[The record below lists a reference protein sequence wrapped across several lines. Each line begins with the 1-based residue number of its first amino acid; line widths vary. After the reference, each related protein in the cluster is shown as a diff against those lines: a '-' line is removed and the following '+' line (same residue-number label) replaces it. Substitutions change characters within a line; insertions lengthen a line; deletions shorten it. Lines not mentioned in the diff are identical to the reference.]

1 MVSTTSPGGAMT
13 HRRCFAAGVGLTS
26 DSICYMSPERA
37 DGALD
42 IQEAIRAE
50 AQAADELR
58 ARARAQL
65 VAAARR
71 GAAAG
76 LTQRQIADAMGRSQP
91 EISRLLHFLPSTP
104 RGRLLARHRDEV
116 LRIARSHGARD
127 VRVFG
132 SVARGTATPES
143 DIDLVVTLPPD
154 TSLMALARI
163 EHDISA
169 VLGCPV
175 DVVSAEALRESV
187 AERVA
192 VEGVPL

>member
-1 MVSTTSPGGAMT
+1 MT

-132 SVARGTATPES
+132 SVARGTDTPES

>member
-1 MVSTTSPGGAMT
+1 MT
-13 HRRCFAAGVGLTS
+13 HRRRSPAGACLDL
-26 DSICYMSPERA
+26 DSICYMSPQRA
-37 DGALD
+37 DVALD

-50 AQAADELR
+50 AQAADDLR

-76 LTQRQIADAMGRSQP
+76 LTQRQIAEAMGRSQP

-132 SVARGTATPES
+132 SVARGTDTPES
-143 DIDLVVTLPPD
+143 DIDLVVTMPPE

-163 EHDISA
+163 ERDISA

-175 DVVSAEALRESV
+175 DVVSAETLRASI
-187 AERVA
+187 AERA
-192 VEGVPL
+192 QLEGVPL